1 MRHNSFFA
9 NSLAASLLKEFRKGN
24 VNCGNCSAENRLF
37 KYCKECME
45 YLCEACVHY
54 HENTKLTR
62 AHNLMPLDK
71 FEEDLI
77 FHGENRAVF
86 CPAHEDNIVEQYC
99 QSCEEAICRGCEVHQ
114 EHNPVSVAEGC
125 SIEVPELEAV
135 LERAI
140 SKVSE
145 SCFLIFSSLST
156 TLQLLISSFH
166 DRAPL
171 VNSYRGLLC
180 LRELRRSPRR

>member
-145 SCFLIFSSLST
+145 SCFLIFSS
-156 TLQLLISSFH
+156 
-166 DRAPL
+166 
-171 VNSYRGLLC
+171 
-180 LRELRRSPRR
+180 